1 MNKLCIFIGTTIG
14 GYLGWWLGEAL
25 GWDFFTNFM
34 LSGIG
39 SLMGVYVSWKL
50 ARKFFD

>member
-14 GYLGWWLGEAL
+14 GYLGWWLSVTL

-34 LSGIG
+34 LSSVG
-39 SLMGVYVSWKL
+39 SLAGVYASRKL
-50 ARKFFD
+50 AQKFLD

>member
-34 LSGIG
+34 LAASE
-39 SLMGVYVSWKL
+39 VSWE
-50 ARKFFD
+50 FT

>member
-14 GYLGWWLGEAL
+14 GYLGWWLGVTL

-34 LSGIG
+34 LSGVG
-39 SLMGVYVSWKL
+39 SLAGVYVSTKL
-50 ARKFFD
+50 ARKFLD